1 MEDEVVGETE
11 ETARSAV
18 NEVSWP
24 TLRLLLTSRPTE
36 VSRPLVEGHLYE
48 SVAAVAEDGT
58 LTPLTRSEMTGTP
71 DQLLEAVSARVRRVS
86 APADLLPVDT
96 LPGLF
101 VLVSDDGLA
110 ASRMR
115 VVPDLVRPSP
125 LGGLVVAVP
134 GPDQLMCVPMHSAGS
149 IDALQILAS
158 ALGHAA
164 THRPFVL
171 SDQLFWFDGELWI
184 PVPVQYG
191 AEDITVLPPAAFVA
205 TVNRLAAM
213 DLVQLAGEA

>member
-1 MEDEVVGETE
+1 MNPVPFP
-11 ETARSAV
+11 S
-18 NEVSWP
+18 
-24 TLRLLLTSRPTE
+24 LRLLLTSHPTE
-36 VSRPLVEGHLYE
+36 VSRPLVEGHLHE
-48 SVAAVAEDGT
+48 GVASDGDGGLIPVTCADLSATGRFPAREEELLDAV
-58 LTPLTRSEMTGTP
+58 TG
-71 DQLLEAVSARVRRVS
+71 LVRRTT
-86 APADLLPVDT
+86 APADLRPVDT

-101 VLVSDDGLA
+101 VLVAGDGLA

-115 VVPDLVRPSP
+115 MLPELFTRLP

-134 GPDQLMCVPMHSAGS
+134 GPDQLLCVPMHSAGS

-164 THRPFVL
+164 THRDYVL
-171 SDQLFWFDGELWI
+171 SDQLFWYDGERWVL
-184 PVPVQYG
+184 VPVQHSD
-191 AEDITVLPPAAFVA
+191 EDITVLPPPAFVA

>member
-1 MEDEVVGETE
+1 
-11 ETARSAV
+11 
-18 NEVSWP
+18 
-24 TLRLLLTSRPTE
+24 

-48 SVAAVAEDGT
+48 TVAVVGDDGT
-58 LTPLTRSEMTGTP
+58 CSPLTLAMATAGP
-71 DQLLEAVSARVRRVS
+71 DVLLASVSSRVRRS
-86 APADLLPVDT
+86 TAPADLLPVDT
-96 LPGLF
+96 LPGLL

-115 VVPDLVRPSP
+115 WLPDLVRPMP

-134 GPDQLMCVPMHSAGS
+134 GPDQLLCVPMHSAGS

-164 THRPFVL
+164 THRAEVL
-171 SDQLFWFDGELWI
+171 SDQLFWCDGERWI
-184 PVPVQYG
+184 PVPVQHG
-191 AEDITVLPPAAFVA
+191 TEDITVLPPPAFVA

>member
-1 MEDEVVGETE
+1 
-11 ETARSAV
+11 
-18 NEVSWP
+18 
-24 TLRLLLTSRPTE
+24 
-36 VSRPLVEGHLYE
+36 VEGHLYE
-48 SVAAVAEDGT
+48 SVAVVGEDGSV
-58 LTPLTRSEMTGTP
+58 TPLTASALTAPAEV
-71 DQLLEAVSARVRRVS
+71 LLASVGDRVRRVTS
-86 APADLLPVDT
+86 PSDLLPVDT

-115 VVPDLVRPSP
+115 MVPDLVEPSP
-125 LGGLVVAVP
+125 LGGVVVAVP
-134 GPDQLMCVPMHSAGS
+134 GPDQLLCVPMHSAGA

-164 THRPFVL
+164 THREYIL
-171 SDQLFWFDGELWI
+171 SDQLFWFDGERWTF
-184 PVPVQYG
+184 VPVQYG
-191 AEDITVLPPAAFVA
+191 DEDITVLPPPGFVA

>member
-1 MEDEVVGETE
+1 V
-11 ETARSAV
+11 AV
-18 NEVSWP
+18 DSE
-24 TLRLLLTSRPTE
+24 
-36 VSRPLVEGHLYE
+36 
-48 SVAAVAEDGT
+48 GT
-58 LTPLTRSEMTGTP
+58 LTPLTRAELAGAAAES
-71 DQLLEAVSARVRRVS
+71 LLAAVSDLVRRS
-86 APADLLPVDT
+86 TAPTDVLPVDT

-101 VLVSDDGLA
+101 VLVADDGLA
-110 ASRMR
+110 ASRMCML
-115 VVPDLVRPSP
+115 PELIRPAP

-164 THRPFVL
+164 THREYVL

-191 AEDITVLPPAAFVA
+191 DADITVLPPPGFVA

>member
-1 MEDEVVGETE
+1 M
-11 ETARSAV
+11 
-18 NEVSWP
+18 NQVSLP
-24 TLRLLLTSRPTE
+24 SLRLLMTSRPTE
-36 VSRPLVEGHLYE
+36 VSRPLVDGHLYE
-48 SVAAVAEDGT
+48 SVAVVRDDGS
-58 LTPLTRSEMTGTP
+58 LTPLTRSELP
-71 DQLLEAVSARVRRVS
+71 DASESLLASVTDRVRRTT
-86 APADLLPVDT
+86 APGDLLPVDT

-110 ASRMR
+110 ASRMS
-115 VVPDLVRPSP
+115 VLPDLLRPLP

-134 GPDQLMCVPMHSAGS
+134 GPDQLMCVPMQSAGS

-158 ALGHAA
+158 ALGHAS
-164 THRPFVL
+164 THRDYVL
-171 SDQLFWFDGELWI
+171 SDQLFWFDGELWS

-191 AEDITVLPPAAFVA
+191 SEDITVLPPPAFVA

>member
-1 MEDEVVGETE
+1 VD
-11 ETARSAV
+11 
-18 NEVSWP
+18 
-24 TLRLLLTSRPTE
+24 
-36 VSRPLVEGHLYE
+36 GHLHE
-48 SVAAVAEDGT
+48 SLAWEEEGS
-58 LTPLTRSEMTGTP
+58 LTPVTFADLAPGGRFPASEE
-71 DQLLEAVSARVRRVS
+71 DLLEAVSAHVRRATAAV
-86 APADLLPVDT
+86 DLRPVDT

-101 VLVSDDGLA
+101 LLVCADGLA

-115 VVPDLVRPSP
+115 MLPELFARYP

-134 GPDQLMCVPMHSAGS
+134 GPDQLLCVPMHSAGS

-164 THRPFVL
+164 THRDYVL
-171 SDQLFWFDGELWI
+171 SDQLFWHDGERWTT
-184 PVPVQYG
+184 VPVQHG
-191 AEDITVLPPAAFVA
+191 DEDITVLPPPAFVA

>member
-1 MEDEVVGETE
+1 MNQVPLP
-11 ETARSAV
+11 S
-18 NEVSWP
+18 
-24 TLRLLLTSRPTE
+24 LRLLLTSRPTE

-48 SVAAVAEDGT
+48 SVAVDEDGS
-58 LTPLTRSEMTGTP
+58 LTPLTLAELTDSPEN
-71 DQLLEAVSARVRRVS
+71 LLESVSDLVRS
-86 APADLLPVDT
+86 TTAPADVLPVDT

-115 VVPDLVRPSP
+115 ILPDLIKPPP
-125 LGGLVVAVP
+125 LGGVVVAVP
-134 GPDQLMCVPMHSAGS
+134 GPEQLMCVPMLSAGS

-164 THRPFVL
+164 THRDFVL

-184 PVPVQYG
+184 PVPVTYG
-191 AEDITVLPPAAFVA
+191 DTDITVLPPPAFVA